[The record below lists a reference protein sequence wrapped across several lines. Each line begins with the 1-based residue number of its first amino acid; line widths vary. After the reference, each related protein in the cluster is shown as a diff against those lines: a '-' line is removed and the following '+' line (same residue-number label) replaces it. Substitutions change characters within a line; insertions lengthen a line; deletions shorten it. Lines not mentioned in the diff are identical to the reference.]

1 MTSATVS
8 MCSTSAAAPRV
19 AADSRRRATAG
30 ASRRRHHV
38 ASPETRSA
46 RAAGTGWT
54 GRETRAVERRP
65 SPARSGDRGVVS
77 RALLGDQE
85 VRPDPTRPTARRVRI
100 PEKSAIVSPR
110 FSLEIPACAARRP
123 TGAVRR
129 LSSRACLSARGRAL
143 TGGRANPLDPRSPA
157 GGTRASA
164 PPNAGGRRR
173 PPRSSRRS
181 PSKTRFTTRRSR
193 RGVAPNTAF
202 FARRNARKKPI
213 DGVSSFWPPRGPSSP
228 LTKPCYRRSLFTH
241 SLLTQDKDLWDEL
254 EAEAN
259 TLTAG
264 AEAGL
269 WDKVQGGMPGF
280 KPGGGGG
287 SEPQGSDHYWDG
299 SEALAESL
307 FGDSAND
314 DRASLQIQKADFTV
328 NSIIDKI
335 NRNKVNLRPSYQ
347 REYVWTVKT
356 ASKLVESLMLNIPI
370 PTMFFHEV
378 NDGGLEVVDGKQRL
392 TSIWSFINGSFPD
405 GSAFKLKGLDVFAE
419 HNDKTFSELPPEIQ
433 ERILDH
439 PLNVHT
445 IGRASQPDF
454 VFEVFE
460 RLNMGATQLNE
471 QELRNCIYQGV
482 YTDLLQDLSN
492 DQTLL
497 RVCRAKAPHLRMKD
511 RELVLRFFAMRRTGP
526 NGMTS
531 PIKAW
536 LNEEIR
542 ENKDMTPS
550 EAEAMRGDFVETI
563 NLVWDVFGDA
573 SFRPVKKGAVSSPD
587 KSNGASGNDS
597 ESFGLFY
604 RDHFENGEI
613 NVALWD
619 TVMYAFAGRS
629 EEEIRPNR
637 EKIMAAFIK
646 LAGSSAFRKIMVSQ
660 PKAVVA
666 RAEAFGSVM
675 DAICGP
681 RGGKRGAKTR

>member
-1 MTSATVS
+1 
-8 MCSTSAAAPRV
+8 
-19 AADSRRRATAG
+19 
-30 ASRRRHHV
+30 
-38 ASPETRSA
+38 
-46 RAAGTGWT
+46 
-54 GRETRAVERRP
+54 
-65 SPARSGDRGVVS
+65 
-77 RALLGDQE
+77 
-85 VRPDPTRPTARRVRI
+85 
-100 PEKSAIVSPR
+100 
-110 FSLEIPACAARRP
+110 
-123 TGAVRR
+123 
-129 LSSRACLSARGRAL
+129 
-143 TGGRANPLDPRSPA
+143 
-157 GGTRASA
+157 
-164 PPNAGGRRR
+164 
-173 PPRSSRRS
+173 
-181 PSKTRFTTRRSR
+181 
-193 RGVAPNTAF
+193 
-202 FARRNARKKPI
+202 
-213 DGVSSFWPPRGPSSP
+213 
-228 LTKPCYRRSLFTH
+228 
-241 SLLTQDKDLWDEL
+241 
-254 EAEAN
+254 
-259 TLTAG
+259 
-264 AEAGL
+264 
-269 WDKVQGGMPGF
+269 MPGF
-280 KPGGGGG
+280 KSGGGGG
-287 SEPQGSDHYWDG
+287 GGDVASSDDPYWDG

-307 FGDSAND
+307 FGDGAND
-314 DRASLQIQKADFTV
+314 DRASLQITKADFTV

-347 REYVWTVKT
+347 REYVWTVRV

-392 TSIWSFINGSFPD
+392 TSIWSFINGEFPD

-419 HNDKTFSELPPEIQ
+419 HNDKTFAQLPADVQ

-445 IGRASQPDF
+445 IGRQSQPDF

-482 YTDLLQDLSN
+482 YTDLLQDLAS
-492 DQTLL
+492 DPHLL

-550 EAEAMRGDFVETI
+550 EAEAMRIDFVETI
-563 NLVWDVFGDA
+563 GLVWDVFGDA
-573 SFRPVKKGAVSSPD
+573 SFRPVKRDRGGRASDAVADRSDS
-587 KSNGASGNDS
+587 ASTS
-597 ESFGLFY
+597 TSAASLGLFY

-629 EEEIRPNR
+629 EEEIIPNR

-646 LAGSSAFRKIMVSQ
+646 LAGSAAFRKLLVSQ

-666 RAEAFGSVM
+666 RAEAFGNVM
-675 DAICGP
+675 DTICGP
-681 RGGKRGAKTR
+681 KGGKRGAKAR

>member
-1 MTSATVS
+1 
-8 MCSTSAAAPRV
+8 
-19 AADSRRRATAG
+19 
-30 ASRRRHHV
+30 
-38 ASPETRSA
+38 
-46 RAAGTGWT
+46 
-54 GRETRAVERRP
+54 
-65 SPARSGDRGVVS
+65 
-77 RALLGDQE
+77 
-85 VRPDPTRPTARRVRI
+85 
-100 PEKSAIVSPR
+100 
-110 FSLEIPACAARRP
+110 
-123 TGAVRR
+123 
-129 LSSRACLSARGRAL
+129 
-143 TGGRANPLDPRSPA
+143 
-157 GGTRASA
+157 
-164 PPNAGGRRR
+164 
-173 PPRSSRRS
+173 
-181 PSKTRFTTRRSR
+181 
-193 RGVAPNTAF
+193 
-202 FARRNARKKPI
+202 
-213 DGVSSFWPPRGPSSP
+213 
-228 LTKPCYRRSLFTH
+228 
-241 SLLTQDKDLWDEL
+241 
-254 EAEAN
+254 
-259 TLTAG
+259 
-264 AEAGL
+264 
-269 WDKVQGGMPGF
+269 MPGF
-280 KPGGGGG
+280 KSGGGGG
-287 SEPQGSDHYWDG
+287 GDFASSDDPWDG

-307 FGDSAND
+307 FGDGAND
-314 DRASLQIQKADFTV
+314 DRASLQITKADFTV

-347 REYVWTVKT
+347 REYVWTVRV

-392 TSIWSFINGSFPD
+392 TSIWAFINGEFPD

-419 HNDKTFSELPPEIQ
+419 HNDKTFAQLPADVQ

-445 IGRASQPDF
+445 IGRQSQPDF

-482 YTDLLQDLSN
+482 YTDLLQDLAS
-492 DQTLL
+492 DPHLL

-550 EAEAMRGDFVETI
+550 EAEAMRIDFVETI
-563 NLVWDVFGDA
+563 GLVWDVFGDA
-573 SFRPVKKGAVSSPD
+573 SFRPVKRGGDAIGGTSDVS
-587 KSNGASGNDS
+587 ASAAGTAEAGS
-597 ESFGLFY
+597 ATPAESFGLFY

-637 EKIMAAFIK
+637 ERIMAAFIQ
-646 LAGSSAFRKIMVSQ
+646 LAGSSAFRKLLVSQ

-675 DAICGP
+675 DSICGP

>member
-1 MTSATVS
+1 
-8 MCSTSAAAPRV
+8 
-19 AADSRRRATAG
+19 
-30 ASRRRHHV
+30 
-38 ASPETRSA
+38 
-46 RAAGTGWT
+46 
-54 GRETRAVERRP
+54 
-65 SPARSGDRGVVS
+65 
-77 RALLGDQE
+77 
-85 VRPDPTRPTARRVRI
+85 
-100 PEKSAIVSPR
+100 
-110 FSLEIPACAARRP
+110 
-123 TGAVRR
+123 
-129 LSSRACLSARGRAL
+129 
-143 TGGRANPLDPRSPA
+143 
-157 GGTRASA
+157 
-164 PPNAGGRRR
+164 
-173 PPRSSRRS
+173 
-181 PSKTRFTTRRSR
+181 
-193 RGVAPNTAF
+193 
-202 FARRNARKKPI
+202 
-213 DGVSSFWPPRGPSSP
+213 
-228 LTKPCYRRSLFTH
+228 
-241 SLLTQDKDLWDEL
+241 
-254 EAEAN
+254 
-259 TLTAG
+259 
-264 AEAGL
+264 
-269 WDKVQGGMPGF
+269 MPGF
-280 KPGGGGG
+280 KSGGGGG

-335 NRNKVNLRPSYQ
+335 NRNKVNLLPSYQ

-378 NDGGLEVVDGKQRL
+378 NDGGLEVVYWKQRL

-681 RGGKRGAKTR
+681 RGGKRCAKTR

>member
-1 MTSATVS
+1 
-8 MCSTSAAAPRV
+8 
-19 AADSRRRATAG
+19 
-30 ASRRRHHV
+30 
-38 ASPETRSA
+38 
-46 RAAGTGWT
+46 
-54 GRETRAVERRP
+54 
-65 SPARSGDRGVVS
+65 
-77 RALLGDQE
+77 
-85 VRPDPTRPTARRVRI
+85 
-100 PEKSAIVSPR
+100 
-110 FSLEIPACAARRP
+110 
-123 TGAVRR
+123 
-129 LSSRACLSARGRAL
+129 
-143 TGGRANPLDPRSPA
+143 
-157 GGTRASA
+157 
-164 PPNAGGRRR
+164 
-173 PPRSSRRS
+173 
-181 PSKTRFTTRRSR
+181 
-193 RGVAPNTAF
+193 
-202 FARRNARKKPI
+202 
-213 DGVSSFWPPRGPSSP
+213 
-228 LTKPCYRRSLFTH
+228 
-241 SLLTQDKDLWDEL
+241 
-254 EAEAN
+254 
-259 TLTAG
+259 
-264 AEAGL
+264 
-269 WDKVQGGMPGF
+269 MPGF
-280 KPGGGGG
+280 ESGGGGG
-287 SEPQGSDHYWDG
+287 SSSDDHYWDG

-347 REYVWTVKT
+347 REYVWTVRT

-392 TSIWSFINGSFPD
+392 TSIWAFINGEFPD

-445 IGRASQPDF
+445 IGRQSQPDF

-482 YTDLLQDLSN
+482 YTDLLQDLAS
-492 DQTLL
+492 DPTLL

-526 NGMTS
+526 NGVTS

-550 EAEAMRGDFVETI
+550 EAEAMRGDFVETVG
-563 NLVWDVFGDA
+563 LVWDVFGDA
-573 SFRPVKKGAVSSPD
+573 SFRPVKKGALSSPD
-587 KSNGASGNDS
+587 ASEASGPDASDANR

>member
-1 MTSATVS
+1 M
-8 MCSTSAAAPRV
+8 RI
-19 AADSRRRATAG
+19 
-30 ASRRRHHV
+30 
-38 ASPETRSA
+38 
-46 RAAGTGWT
+46 
-54 GRETRAVERRP
+54 RENF
-65 SPARSGDRGVVS
+65 
-77 RALLGDQE
+77 
-85 VRPDPTRPTARRVRI
+85 
-100 PEKSAIVSPR
+100 AIVSPR
-110 FSLEIPACAARRP
+110 FSLQISACAPRSARSARGTDRLRACASTRAVARRP
-123 TGAVRR
+123 TVARTITRIREFPRGFPARLAPTNARRTRRPRSRLRVSLGRATRR
-129 LSSRACLSARGRAL
+129 LDAGHKRRFFFSFAPRARRRRRSELSSASPPPL
-143 TGGRANPLDPRSPA
+143 TSTRRDRSP
-157 GGTRASA
+157 RA
-164 PPNAGGRRR
+164 
-173 PPRSSRRS
+173 
-181 PSKTRFTTRRSR
+181 
-193 RGVAPNTAF
+193 
-202 FARRNARKKPI
+202 
-213 DGVSSFWPPRGPSSP
+213 
-228 LTKPCYRRSLFTH
+228 
-241 SLLTQDKDLWDEL
+241 QDKDLWDEL

-269 WDKVQGGMPGF
+269 WDKVQGAPGF
-280 KPGGGGG
+280 ALGGGGG
-287 SEPQGSDHYWDG
+287 AAGDLWDG

-314 DRASLQIQKADFTV
+314 DRASLQITKADFTV

-347 REYVWTVKT
+347 REYVWTVRT

-378 NDGGLEVVDGKQRL
+378 NDGLLEVVDGKQRL
-392 TSIWSFINGSFPD
+392 TSIWAFINGEFPN
-405 GSAFKLKGLDVFAE
+405 GQKFKLRGLDVFAE
-419 HNDKTFSELPPEIQ
+419 HNDKTFAELPPEIQ

-445 IGRASQPDF
+445 IGRQSQPDF

-482 YTDLLQDLSN
+482 YTDLLQDLAG
-492 DQTLL
+492 DARLL

-526 NGMTS
+526 SGMTS

-563 NLVWDVFGDA
+563 GLVWDVFGDA
-573 SFRPVKKGAVSSPD
+573 SFRPVKRGARSDPGSAGSAPGSPD
-587 KSNGASGNDS
+587 GSGTS
-597 ESFGLFY
+597 AESFGLFY

-637 EKIMAAFIK
+637 EAIMAAFIK
-646 LAGSSAFRKIMVSQ
+646 LAGSSAFRKLLVSQ
-660 PKAVVA
+660 PRAVVA